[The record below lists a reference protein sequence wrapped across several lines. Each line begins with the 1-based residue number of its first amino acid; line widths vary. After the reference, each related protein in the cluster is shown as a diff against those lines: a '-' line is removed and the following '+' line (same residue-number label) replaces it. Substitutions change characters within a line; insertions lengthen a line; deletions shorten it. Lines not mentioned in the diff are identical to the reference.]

1 MQAIEESSRASA
13 VVSPAARVGIG
24 GPVGSGKT
32 ALIEALIPE
41 LQRRGV
47 DLAVVTNDLV
57 TKEDAERLRRSG
69 LIDPLRVSAVE
80 AGACPHTVI
89 REDPTLNIAAGDDLE
104 ARFLGL
110 ELILFE
116 SGGDNLASTF
126 SLDLVDWW
134 IFVIDV
140 AGGDDIPRKRGP
152 GLLRCDLLVVNKIDL
167 APYVGVKLEPMLAE
181 ARRVHAN
188 RYPLRAKTLYWLRN
202 WLADEPYS
210 AANMSDIPS
219 TSRVHSS
226 STGCGPILR

>member
-1 MQAIEESSRASA
+1 MTVSA
-13 VVSPAARVGIG
+13 LPSPALSEPVTAARIGIG

-32 ALIEALIPE
+32 ALIERLIPA
-41 LQRRGV
+41 LQARGV

-69 LIDPLRVSAVE
+69 LIDPARVEAVE

-104 ARFLGL
+104 AKFPGL
-110 ELILFE
+110 QLLIFE

-152 GLLRCDLLVVNKIDL
+152 GVLRCDLLVINKTDL
-167 APYVGVKLEPMLAE
+167 APHVGVDLPGMLAE
-181 ARRVHAN
+181 AARVRGDKPVAATN
-188 RYPLRAKTLYWLRN
+188 ARSGEGVEAVADAICRAVLF
-202 WLADEPYS
+202 AS
-210 AANMSDIPS
+210 
-219 TSRVHSS
+219 
-226 STGCGPILR
+226 

>member
-1 MQAIEESSRASA
+1 MTEMRLSFASTAAQAVPS
-13 VVSPAARVGIG
+13 AARVGIG

-32 ALIEALIPE
+32 ALIERLIPA
-41 LQRRGV
+41 LAARGV

-69 LIDPLRVSAVE
+69 LIDPARVSAVE

-89 REDPTLNIAAGDDLE
+89 REDPTLNIVAGDELE
-104 ARFLGL
+104 QRFPGL

-152 GLLRCDLLVVNKIDL
+152 GVLKCDILIVNKPDL
-167 APYVGVKLEPMLAE
+167 APHVGVDLPRMLAE
-181 ARRVHAN
+181 ASAIRGGK
-188 RYPLRAKTLYWLRN
+188 PLAVTNCRSGAGVGDV
-202 WLADEPYS
+202 ADL
-210 AANMSDIPS
+210 I
-219 TSRVHSS
+219 SRDV
-226 STGCGPILR
+226 LFR